1 MHGTFSHFGGLRP
14 NQNVLTED
22 AMFHALQE
30 VYAGQPVIYGGK
42 PTFVQF
48 VARGLVWLA
57 GFAEPVPLRAVESC

>member
-22 AMFHALQE
+22 AMNFALQE
-30 VYAGQPVIYGGK
+30 LYAGQPVIYGGK

-48 VARGLVWLA
+48 VSKGLVWLQ
-57 GFAEPVPLRAVESC
+57 GFQAPVAVSAVEAC